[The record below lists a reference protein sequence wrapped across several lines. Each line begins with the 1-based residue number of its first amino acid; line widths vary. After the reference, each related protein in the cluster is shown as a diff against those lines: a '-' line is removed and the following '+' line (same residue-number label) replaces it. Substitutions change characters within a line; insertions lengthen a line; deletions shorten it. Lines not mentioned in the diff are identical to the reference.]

1 MIFVTGGTGFVGSYV
16 LKELLSHGY
25 AVRAIRRSAELPFY
39 LPASLLQQVEWVS
52 GDILDVSALA
62 EQMEGADAVIHCAA
76 KVSFNKKDRHAIF
89 KNNIE
94 GSANVVNAAIEHGIG
109 RFLYVSS
116 VAALGHQQTA
126 ESIDEKQEWAQNR
139 FETNYSVSKYYAEL
153 EVWRG
158 MAEGLAPVIVNPS
171 TVLGYGDWTK
181 SSIRIFKSV
190 YDGFP
195 WYTRGKTGFVDVEDV
210 ARAIVQLL
218 PTEIS
223 NERFILNADNWT
235 YQQLFNCIADGFS
248 VRRPYREATPF
259 LAGTAW
265 RMESIKSSFSGK
277 DPLLTKET
285 AAGARNKIQYENGKI
300 RRALAG
306 FEFSSLEKTIQRA
319 CDAYKAHLSTKQNT

>member
-1 MIFVTGGTGFVGSYV
+1 MIFVTGGTGFIGSYV
-16 LKELLSHGY
+16 LKELLTHGY

-39 LPASLLQQVEWVS
+39 LPAALLQQVEWVS

-62 EQMEGADAVIHCAA
+62 EQMEGAEAVIHCAA

-94 GSANVVNAAIEHGIG
+94 GTANVVNAAIEQGIS

-116 VAALGHQQTA
+116 VAALGHGQPG
-126 ESIDEKQEWAQNR
+126 ESINEKHAWVRDR
-139 FETNYSVSKYYAEL
+139 FETNYSVSKYYAEM

-158 MAEGLAPVIVNPS
+158 MAEGLSPVIVNPS
-171 TVLGYGDWTK
+171 TVLGFGDWTK

-210 ARAIVQLL
+210 ARAVVQLL
-218 PTEIS
+218 PTDIC
-223 NERFILNADNWT
+223 NERFILSADNWT

-259 LAGTAW
+259 LAGIAW
-265 RMESIKSSFSGK
+265 RMEGIKASFSGQE
-277 DPLLTKET
+277 PLLTKET
-285 AAGARNKIQYENGKI
+285 AAGAQNKIQYENGKI
-300 RRALAG
+300 RQALGG

-319 CDAYKAHLSTKQNT
+319 CDAYLKHFSAKENT